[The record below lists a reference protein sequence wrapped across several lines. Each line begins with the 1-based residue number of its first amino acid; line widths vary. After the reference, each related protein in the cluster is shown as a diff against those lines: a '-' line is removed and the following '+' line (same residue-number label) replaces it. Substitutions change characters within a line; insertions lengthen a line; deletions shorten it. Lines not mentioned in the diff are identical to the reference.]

1 MDVNLYLLDSH
12 DRLANKNIK
21 EKLLRWESSW
31 LVCLVASR
39 NKIISRNQPQSNGS
53 NDCKLSI
60 VCLVIWFELYFFI
73 YNF

>member
-60 VCLVIWFELYFFI
+60 VCLVIWFESYFFI

>member
-1 MDVNLYLLDSH
+1 MDGNLYLLDSH

-60 VCLVIWFELYFFI
+60 VCLVIWFE
-73 YNF
+73 

>member
-1 MDVNLYLLDSH
+1 
-12 DRLANKNIK
+12 
-21 EKLLRWESSW
+21 
-31 LVCLVASR
+31 LVASR

-60 VCLVIWFELYFFI
+60 VCLVIWFESYFFI

>member
-60 VCLVIWFELYFFI
+60 VCLVIWFE
-73 YNF
+73 